1 MRIILNMRPAE
12 SNKSIKEHIEEKG
25 SDMTMGHID
34 GRVYFM
40 NMDIIEKID
49 NYEPPALEDERE
61 YSGLDKKFTL
71 SVIGNLAL

>member
-1 MRIILNMRPAE
+1 
-12 SNKSIKEHIEEKG
+12 
-25 SDMTMGHID
+25 MTMGHID